1 MIAARAALAHRLAVS
16 GPALFADSTR
26 VAGCR
31 AGFETKTKYDVSVL
45 PLFGD
50 RRPQPLLR
58 EAFSEGQSQISPDGR
73 WMAYTAYETGTME
86 VYVRPFPSGAGKW
99 QISTNGGADPRW
111 RRDGKELFFIAAGG
125 MLTALTVGT
134 DGVFKPGVQTPLF
147 DTRVNHLW
155 DDARN
160 HYDVSRDGRRFLVTR
175 PIEDHGTVP
184 LTVIVNGET
193 GQRR

>member
-1 MIAARAALAHRLAVS
+1 VWDSARVFTIKRSEGAARPPRNALELQNCDCGGKR
-16 GPALFADSTR
+16 
-26 VAGCR
+26 
-31 AGFETKTKYDVSVL
+31 SVDPTL

-58 EAFSEGQSQISPDGR
+58 EAFSEGQSQISPD
-73 WMAYTAYETGTME
+73 
-86 VYVRPFPSGAGKW
+86 
-99 QISTNGGADPRW
+99 
-111 RRDGKELFFIAAGG
+111 
-125 MLTALTVGT
+125 
-134 DGVFKPGVQTPLF
+134 

-160 HYDVSRDGRRFLVTR
+160 HYDVSRDGQRFLVTR

-184 LTVIVNGET
+184 LTVVVNGET